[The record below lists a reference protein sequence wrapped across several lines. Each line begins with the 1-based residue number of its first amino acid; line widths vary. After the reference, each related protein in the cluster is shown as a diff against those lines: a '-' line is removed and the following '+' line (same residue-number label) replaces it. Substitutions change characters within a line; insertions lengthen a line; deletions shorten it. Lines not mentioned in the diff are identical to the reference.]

1 MLAACIPLTF
11 NSPLLIFI
19 QVGMGK
25 DPKRRSKRVA
35 AAETS
40 EVKSESKEP
49 GGLSSEASSEA
60 HAEATPSIDSG
71 KNSGKSDTNVNPAGS
86 WLNPAGSWGIAAGSW
101 GIDSSAQRPSSDA
114 QSSPSFTGADH
125 RGSSPGAWQ
134 NDPSGRSH
142 GLRGGKA
149 PKGGI
154 GGPGANQATALQWQ
168 SWSGGS
174 TARGWG

>member
-71 KNSGKSDTNVNPAGS
+71 KNSGKSDTNVNH
-86 WLNPAGSWGIAAGSW
+86 AGSW

-125 RGSSPGAWQ
+125 RGSRPSAWQ

-168 SWSGGS
+168 SWSGGR

>member
-71 KNSGKSDTNVNPAGS
+71 KNSGKSDTNFNP
-86 WLNPAGSWGIAAGSW
+86 AGSW

-125 RGSSPGAWQ
+125 RGSRPSAWQ

-168 SWSGGS
+168 SWSGGR

>member
-86 WLNPAGSWGIAAGSW
+86 WL
-101 GIDSSAQRPSSDA
+101 GIDSSVQRPSSDA

-125 RGSSPGAWQ
+125 RGSRPSAWQ

-168 SWSGGS
+168 SWSGGR